1 MARLR
6 HEQLV
11 RFVLYLCARTTAH
24 FTSSVEIIP
33 SHSSSPAPVT
43 LQQANVV
50 ALKFSPLSSYL
61 FTFERPV
68 KTESGEMYKNAK
80 AWDVKNGEIVG
91 GWYQKTMED
100 WCVYYR

>member
-1 MARLR
+1 M
-6 HEQLV
+6 
-11 RFVLYLCARTTAH
+11 
-24 FTSSVEIIP
+24 
-33 SHSSSPAPVT
+33 
-43 LQQANVV
+43 
-50 ALKFSPLSSYL
+50 SSYL

-100 WCVYYR
+100 WCVYYTINDGMCCVGADVRTGNLSSLPMRPTFSVLALLILPSSLLHLPLVLQLA